1 MAVYIWF
8 VIPSCWFA
16 FQYQLNYETYLIPG
30 KSTTLRVFDLFCLG
44 CSVAWMGLHV
54 EDDLAHSLHPFSYS
68 GLGLVGYGFI
78 PCDLGLSRVGFGGK
92 LGLILNPPTL
102 NFQVP
107 TSAISKLASWSHISE
122 FLLFCQTNLER
133 WWDLMHSKSGFI
145 FMLILDFGMKCIYN
159 WCSIFF
165 SVQAN
170 CI

>member
-1 MAVYIWF
+1 
-8 VIPSCWFA
+8 
-16 FQYQLNYETYLIPG
+16 
-30 KSTTLRVFDLFCLG
+30 
-44 CSVAWMGLHV
+44 MGLHV
-54 EDDLAHSLHPFSYS
+54 EDDLALSLHPFSYS

-133 WWDLMHSKSGFI
+133 
-145 FMLILDFGMKCIYN
+145 
-159 WCSIFF
+159 
-165 SVQAN
+165 
-170 CI
+170 